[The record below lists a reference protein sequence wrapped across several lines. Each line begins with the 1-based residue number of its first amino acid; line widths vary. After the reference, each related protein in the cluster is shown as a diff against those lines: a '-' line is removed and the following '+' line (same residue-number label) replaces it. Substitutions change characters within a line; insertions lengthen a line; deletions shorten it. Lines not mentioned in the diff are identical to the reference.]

1 MRVRPLISVLAGAGA
16 VFAITALIA
25 AGSRDVSPAAAK
37 ARGPQ
42 SAGEQIARAE
52 AVLRENPRDEH
63 ALANLASASLTRVK
77 ETADSSW
84 YRRADTAAASALRVN
99 PQNVLALEAKAT
111 LANARHRFADAI
123 APATEALRLA
133 PDRFAALEILTDAQ
147 IELGRYREGFVTAN
161 TRLRLRPDLASY
173 SRASYA
179 AELRGER
186 ALATELMRQAV
197 DSARPGSGDRAW
209 AQVQLGLLR
218 LGSGDLNGARREM
231 RAARQTRPQD
241 PTAMAGDAH
250 VKALTGDL
258 DAAADLYKRA
268 LEIQKIAGY
277 ASNLAEIEAAR
288 GNTAEAK
295 RYLALSHQIDEREVV
310 NGVQL
315 DLDQA
320 LVDADF
326 MTPTPA
332 LIAQGRRGHSARPG
346 VIGDDALGWVLTRA
360 GRCAEGLTYARRSL
374 RLGTQDALTLFH
386 AGMAAKCAGNPTAAQ
401 RYLTRALNLNPRFS
415 VRWAST
421 ARTTLE
427 GLSRQA

>member
-1 MRVRPLISVLAGAGA
+1 MPARSIVSVVVVAGAA
-16 VFAITALIA
+16 FVIAALIA
-25 AGSRDVSPAAAK
+25 TGSRDANPAVAG

-42 SAGEQIARAE
+42 SAGEQVARAE

-84 YRRADTAAASALRVN
+84 YRRADAAAASALAVN
-99 PQNVLALEAKAT
+99 PRNVLALEAKAT

-123 APATEALRLA
+123 DPATEALRRA
-133 PDRFAALEILTDAQ
+133 PDRFAALEILTDAH
-147 IELGRYREGFVTAN
+147 IELGHYREGFATAN

-209 AQVQLGLLR
+209 AQVHLGLLR
-218 LGSGDLNGARREM
+218 LGSGDLEGARREM
-231 RAARQTRPQD
+231 RAARQTAPD
-241 PTAMAGDAH
+241 NPTALTGDAH

-258 DAAADLYKRA
+258 DAAAVLYKQA
-268 LEIQKIAGY
+268 LAAQQIAGY
-277 ASNLAEIEAAR
+277 ASSLAEIEVAR
-288 GNTAEAK
+288 GNVAEAN
-295 RYLALSHQIDEREVV
+295 RYLALSHEIDAREVV
-310 NGVQL
+310 NGVRL

-320 LVDADF
+320 FVTADF
-326 MTPTPA
+326 TRPDAA
-332 LIAQGRRGHSARPG
+332 LIAQARRGHNDRPG
-346 VIGDDALGWVLTRA
+346 VVGDDALGWVLTRA
-360 GRCAEGLTYARRSL
+360 GECAEGLEYARRSL

-386 AGMAAKCAGNPTAAQ
+386 AGMAAKCAGKPIDAT
-401 RYLTRALNLNPRFS
+401 RYLTLALQLNPTFS
-415 VRWAST
+415 VRWATT
-421 ARTTLE
+421 ATTTLAE
-427 GLSRQA
+427 LTRT